1 MPSSC
6 LVIIPRVHLILTLS
20 HAIMPQVHLSANNLN
35 DPDSEQMLKHSNLR
49 QIYLSCNPIKVYR
62 TTIYLSYVIA
72 TIIYFQYVHISHL
85 TQPHPGLLE
94 SFPSPNLQL
103 FKVNQLN
110 SKICSKTLR
119 WSMNHRKQQIWTV
132 PNFFSRVIYSITQK
146 QYSIEPS
153 WFMVQSV
160 SEPTLSNPSNK
171 VDQVAAKNATSAFNV
186 RTRTV
191 VA

>member
-1 MPSSC
+1 
-6 LVIIPRVHLILTLS
+6 
-20 HAIMPQVHLSANNLN
+20 MPQVHLSANNLN

-62 TTIYLSYVIA
+62 TTIYLSYIIT
-72 TIIYFQYVHISHL
+72 TIIYFQYVHISYL

-103 FKVNQLN
+103 FKVNQMN
-110 SKICSKTLR
+110 SKIWHSDDQWT
-119 WSMNHRKQQIWTV
+119 IWNNKHGQC
-132 PNFFSRVIYSITQK
+132 PIFFSHVIYSITRK

-153 WFMVQSV
+153 WFVVQSV

-171 VDQVAAKNATSAFNV
+171 VDQVAAKKATSAFNV